1 MEGKRIAVY
10 LCGGIASYKVV
21 SLVRM
26 FIKNKAQVRVAMTK
40 EAQKFIQPLTLA
52 TLTKHQVYTDL
63 FAENNQDFV
72 PHIDLA
78 DWSQAAIVA
87 PATANIIAKMATGLA
102 DDFVSTALLAST
114 CPKYVVPAM
123 NEHMLLNQATQR
135 NLARLQ
141 ADGIKVLETK
151 RGFLAE
157 GYEGQGRMP
166 EVEEIYAW
174 LVQQLEVK
182 QDLKGK
188 RVVVTAGGTHEEID
202 PVRYIANR
210 SSGKMGY
217 ALASAAAQRGA
228 EVTLISGPSALPQPM
243 GVKFI
248 GIETTAELATA
259 VKRAYPTTDVVIMA
273 AAVADYRVKKVA
285 SQKIKKENA
294 SWHLE
299 LVKNEDILFGLGQTK
314 RNQLLV
320 GFAAETENLLANAQ
334 AKLTKKNLD
343 LLVANDVARKDIGFA
358 SDSNEVTLLTKNQ
371 EPKHLKRASKQV
383 IAGAILDE
391 IVRLM

>member
-1 MEGKRIAVY
+1 M
-10 LCGGIASYKVV
+10 L
-21 SLVRM
+21 
-26 FIKNKAQVRVAMTK
+26 IKNKAQVRVAMTK

-102 DDFVSTALLAST
+102 DDFVSTALLASI

-182 QDLKGK
+182 QDLKEK

-248 GIETTAELATA
+248 GIETAAELATA

-294 SWHLE
+294 SWQLE
-299 LVKNEDILFGLGQTK
+299 LVKNEDILFSLGQTK

-371 EPKHLKRASKQV
+371 KPKHLKRASKQV